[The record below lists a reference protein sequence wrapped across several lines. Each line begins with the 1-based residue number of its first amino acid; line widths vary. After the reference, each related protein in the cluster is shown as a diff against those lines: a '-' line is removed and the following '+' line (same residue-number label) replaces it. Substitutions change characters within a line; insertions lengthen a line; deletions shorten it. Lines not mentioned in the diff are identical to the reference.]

1 MTTICVGDKSEI
13 KSWLEMVLKKENLI
27 NISVNILG
35 TSEKGDGYMGDIIFV
50 FVSGVRED
58 GFTKEYNLA
67 LKCSK
72 RSPALR
78 NSLSIMHIYLNEIF
92 VYNEIFP
99 NFIKFQRSKGI
110 REVFDSF
117 PKCYGMFRGEDVEVL
132 VLEDLKKSG
141 YELWPRKEPLKRK
154 HIDLVV
160 NEYGKFHAISVVMK
174 EQQPDKFQAMVHVL
188 EENLMKLSGAGDMGM
203 VFKSAVDEVYD
214 LLKNDLDEDVME
226 RWKNFAEQINH
237 LFNEMSKNIKGLRVI
252 IHGDSWNNNF
262 MFKYEDG
269 DLNSPSRVSIFD
281 WQIARYSSPILDL
294 SYFLF
299 SCISKVDIE
308 DIHDILKMYHKSFTD
323 HLAHLGVSN
332 ELYPF
337 KQLLD
342 EWKCYSRHGV
352 MMASL
357 VLKSYSSDKD
367 EILDISQTVESG
379 KDFTDSFLSKTRNT
393 DHFKNRI
400 RHIVEYVAK
409 HKLI

>member
-160 NEYGKFHAISVVMK
+160 NEHGKFHAISVVMK

-262 MFKYEDG
+262 MFKYEVGSKD
-269 DLNSPSRVSIFD
+269 
-281 WQIARYSSPILDL
+281 AR
-294 SYFLF
+294 
-299 SCISKVDIE
+299 
-308 DIHDILKMYHKSFTD
+308 
-323 HLAHLGVSN
+323 G
-332 ELYPF
+332 
-337 KQLLD
+337 
-342 EWKCYSRHGV
+342 
-352 MMASL
+352 SL
-357 VLKSYSSDKD
+357 
-367 EILDISQTVESG
+367 
-379 KDFTDSFLSKTRNT
+379 
-393 DHFKNRI
+393 
-400 RHIVEYVAK
+400 
-409 HKLI
+409 